1 MMSRSNPA
9 VSIVIPVYNCGKM
22 FVPCLESIR
31 RQSFEDFE
39 VIIVN
44 NRSDDGSAEI
54 ARTYAEQDERFRVI
68 DNPEGGAG
76 PARNFGVAHAAG
88 EYICFIDGDDR
99 ISREYLE
106 KLYAA
111 AKKNDADIS
120 VCGFDFYFLNTEKSK
135 KGMKVPDRVY
145 TRDEALG
152 YLLGD
157 TKMRF
162 YLWAKL
168 WRKTLFTDHGIA
180 IPDMYYE
187 DAAVTPQL
195 FWFANKV
202 VSVDHCGYHYTRAFS
217 VYTESRMTTQRVNDY
232 VNTIPMIRLFLESQ
246 GSYEKFKRKLGVHIF
261 HVYFAIPSM
270 VRQCADSAKAPARVN
285 IDRARAKV
293 RLSLKLS
300 YARLSRL
307 DLNKPVVE

>member
-1 MMSRSNPA
+1 MSELHPA
-9 VSIVIPVYNCGKM
+9 VSIVIPMYNCGKM
-22 FVPCLESIR
+22 FVTCLDSIR
-31 RQSFEDFE
+31 AQSFQDFE

-44 NRSDDGSAEI
+44 NRSDDGSADI
-54 ARTYAEQDERFRVI
+54 ARAYAEQDKRFRVI
-68 DNPEGGAG
+68 EKSEGGAG
-76 PARNFGVAHAAG
+76 SARNYGVSHASG

-99 ISREYLE
+99 ISSKYLE
-106 KLYAA
+106 KLYTA
-111 AKKNDADIS
+111 AKENDADVS
-120 VCGFDFYFLNTEKSK
+120 VCGFDFYFLNNEKVR
-135 KGMKVPDRVY
+135 KGMRVPDRVY
-145 TRDEALG
+145 SRDEALG
-152 YLLGD
+152 FLLGD

-168 WRKTLFTDHGIA
+168 WRRTLFTEHGIA

-202 VSVDHCGYHYTRAFS
+202 VSVDYCGYHYTRAFS

-246 GSYEKFKRKLGVHIF
+246 GCYEKFRRKLFMHIF

-270 VRQCADSAKAPARVN
+270 VRQCADSPRRSAAEN
-285 IDRARAKV
+285 INRARAKV

-300 YARLSRL
+300 YARLSAL
-307 DLNKPVVE
+307 DLKKPVVE